1 MTVDVSPF
9 PSSREVSQILYAR
22 ALILTWVGK
31 PSEVR
36 VLDNLKIS
44 FLIVA
49 LFAAVSTA
57 DILINS
63 PAHVKPLVSTT
74 R

>member
-1 MTVDVSPF
+1 
-9 PSSREVSQILYAR
+9 
-22 ALILTWVGK
+22 
-31 PSEVR
+31 VR